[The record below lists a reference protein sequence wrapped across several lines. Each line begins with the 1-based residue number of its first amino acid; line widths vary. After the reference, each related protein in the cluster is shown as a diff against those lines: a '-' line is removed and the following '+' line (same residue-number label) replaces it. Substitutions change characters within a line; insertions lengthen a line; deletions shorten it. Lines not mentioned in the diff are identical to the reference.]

1 MRSDNIIRSEAM
13 AALKEK
19 LDPVEVEKFLVLL
32 RRDQFD
38 YTEWQRDLWKNKS
51 VEEIFH
57 TGRDFTEKK

>member
-1 MRSDNIIRSEAM
+1 MRSDSIIRSEAM

-19 LDPVEVEKFLVLL
+19 LNPVEVEKFLVLL

-51 VEEIFH
+51 VEEIFQS
-57 TGRDFTEKK
+57 GRDSAEMK